1 MTESMTTDKED
12 INSINNNGNGKDD
25 NGNDV
30 VNDDMKH
37 RGQWLMRTTKSMS
50 VATMLMMTTTAIRG
64 WQSDNSDGTATM
76 EGR

>member
-1 MTESMTTDKED
+1 MTESMKTDKED

-30 VNDDMKH
+30 VNDNMKC
-37 RGQWLMRTTKSMS
+37 RRQWLMRTTKSMS
-50 VATMLMMTTTAIRG
+50 AATMLMMTTTAIRG

-76 EGR
+76 KER

>member
-37 RGQWLMRTTKSMS
+37 QGQWLMWTTKSMS
-50 VATMLMMTTTAIRG
+50 VATMLMMTTRAIRG